1 MDRLAELKTKYDRA
15 LKTITDSGVS
25 LQNLHVQ
32 DNKLVIKGRAP
43 SETAKNQVWT
53 AVKAV
58 DPTYADVSMD
68 LTVDSSLPQPKAAPA
83 AASAQSYTVAAGD
96 TLSKISKQFYGDANK
111 YMKIFEANR
120 ETLSDPDKIKPGQVL
135 KIPA

>member
-43 SETAKNQVWT
+43 SETAKGQVWT

-58 DPTYADVSMD
+58 DPTYADLLMD
-68 LTVDSSLPQPKAAPA
+68 LTIDSSLPQPKAAPA

-120 ETLSDPDKIKPGQVL
+120 ETLKNPDTIKPGQVL